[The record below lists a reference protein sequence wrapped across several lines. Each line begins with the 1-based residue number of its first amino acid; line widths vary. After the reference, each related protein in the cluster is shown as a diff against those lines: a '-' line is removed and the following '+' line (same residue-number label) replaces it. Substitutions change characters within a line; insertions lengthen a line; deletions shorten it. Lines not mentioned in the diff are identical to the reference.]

1 MTVATIHKTLVELGI
16 LEPLKP
22 GVRPSSKAAYLEKRR
37 DAQRLRRKLEKEAR
51 EQGLEPKLKPVG
63 RPPIHE
69 TPEEALQARR
79 KSDRESKAR
88 QTERMAEAIK
98 RALATKTGPE
108 TFKLDPPGNGLL
120 PS

>member
-22 GVRPSSKAAYLEKRR
+22 GVRPNSKAAYLEKRR
-37 DAQRLRRKLEKEAR
+37 DAQRLRRKLKKEAK

-69 TPEEALQARR
+69 PPEEALQARR
-79 KSDRESKAR
+79 LSDKQSKAR
-88 QTERMAEAIK
+88 QTERMVEAIK
-98 RALATKTGPE
+98 RALAEKSIPE
-108 TFKLDPPGNGLL
+108 TFKPETPGNDC
-120 PS
+120 

>member
-1 MTVATIHKTLVELGI
+1 MTITSIHKTLVELGV

-37 DAQRLRRKLEKEAR
+37 DAQRLRRKLKKEAR

-79 KSDRESKAR
+79 KSDRECKAR
-88 QTERMAEAIK
+88 QVERMTEAIK
-98 RALATKTGPE
+98 RALAEKSIPE
-108 TFKLDPPGNGLL
+108 TLKLDPPGNGLL
-120 PS
+120 PT